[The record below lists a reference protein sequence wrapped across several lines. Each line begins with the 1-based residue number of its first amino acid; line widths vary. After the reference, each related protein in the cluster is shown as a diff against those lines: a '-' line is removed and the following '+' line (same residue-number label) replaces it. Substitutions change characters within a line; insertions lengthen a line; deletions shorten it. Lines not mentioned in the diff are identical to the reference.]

1 MIGKVDVLMK
11 PALNDILLSS
21 SDLKAINGKLHSITG
36 IRDFFQSADELEEF
50 KSLDMERIV
59 QGERE
64 FGDFQTPSHLASQVC
79 HYLLAH
85 YQINPAVVIEPTFGK
100 GNFIRSAIEC
110 FPKLRKVYAVEI
122 QKNYH
127 WLSKQALFH
136 QAEALNRTWEK
147 PDIQLF
153 HDDIFTHSFDRALF
167 NPQEEILILGNPPWV
182 TNSELGSLDSKN
194 LPKKQNFKEHK
205 GLDAL
210 TGKSNFDICEYIM
223 LMMLETFKNCNGT
236 FAMLCKNS
244 VAKKLVQDLPK
255 KNFHITDMKLL
266 NIDAKKD
273 FNAAADAS
281 LFVARLGGKADKIVC
296 DTYKLDEPDHKV
308 STFGWHNHKF
318 VSNIEKYKH
327 SSMIDHCCQFTWRS
341 GIKHDCSSVMEL
353 DFAEGRL
360 TNKLKEAVEI
370 EDALVFDLLKS
381 SDLKTSVITESPR
394 KKVIVTQKSIGE
406 ETAPIERD
414 FPNTWRYLTNHKKQ
428 FEARKSSIYKGKPD
442 FSIFGVGDYSFSAYK
457 VAISGMYKKSAFT
470 LVPPINGKAV
480 MLDDTCYFLPFDDM
494 KTASFTFAV
503 LNGSIVQD
511 FLQSVVFL
519 DEKRPYTKDILM
531 RIDLYKAAQ
540 NTTFEEIKAVFD
552 VIKVESEEIASLTP
566 DDYQQYMELLKG
578 QALLL

>member
-1 MIGKVDVLMK
+1 MIRESDVLMK
-11 PALNDILLSS
+11 TTLSDILLSS
-21 SDLKAINGKLHSITG
+21 SDIKVINDKLHSVTG
-36 IRDFFQSADELEEF
+36 IRDFFQSADELEDF
-50 KSLDMERIV
+50 KSIDMDSIV

-64 FGDFQTPSHLASQVC
+64 FGDFQTPTHLSSQVC
-79 HYLLAH
+79 NYLLTH
-85 YQINPAVVIEPTFGK
+85 YRINPSVVIEPTFGK

-110 FPKLRKVYAVEI
+110 FPEIQKVYGVEV

-127 WLSKQALFH
+127 WLSRHAIFNQS
-136 QAEALNRTWEK
+136 QSINRTLEK

-153 HDDIFTHSFDRALF
+153 HDDIFTHSFDKELF
-167 NPQEEILILGNPPWV
+167 NPQEEILIIGNPPWV
-182 TNSELGSLDSKN
+182 TNSELGSLYSKN
-194 LPKKQNFKEHK
+194 LPQKQNFKEHK

-210 TGKSNFDICEYIM
+210 TGKSNFDICEYIILM
-223 LMMLETFKNCNGT
+223 LLETFKNCDGT

-244 VAKKLVQDLPK
+244 VAKKIVQDLPK
-255 KNFHITDMKLL
+255 KNFNITDIKLL

-273 FNAAADAS
+273 FNAATDAS
-281 LFVARLGGKADKIVC
+281 LFVARLGGKSDTIVC
-296 DTYKLDEPDHKV
+296 DTYKLDEPEIKI

-318 VSNIEKYKH
+318 VSNIEKYKN
-327 SSMIDHCCQFTWRS
+327 SSIIDDCCQFTWRS
-341 GIKHDCSSVMEL
+341 GVKHDCSSVMEL
-353 DFAEGRL
+353 NFADGKL
-360 TNKLKEAVEI
+360 TNKLKDAVDI
-370 EDALVFDLLKS
+370 EDSLIFDLLKS

-406 ETAPIERD
+406 ETSYIERE
-414 FPNTWRYLTNHKKQ
+414 FPDTWRYLMNHKKF
-428 FEARKSSIYKGKPD
+428 FEARKSSIYKGKPN
-442 FSIFGVGDYSFSAYK
+442 FSIFGVGEYSFSPYK

-470 LVPPINGKAV
+470 LIPPINGKTV

-503 LNGSIVQD
+503 LNGAVVQD

-540 NTTFEEIKAVFD
+540 NTTFEEVKAVHD
-552 VIKVESEEIASLTP
+552 AIKVDFEEINSLTP
-566 DDYQQYMELLKG
+566 DDYQEYIEVLKG